1 MQNYINGSAIKINK
15 DSLYYKM
22 IVMTFQFPSNQLVY
36 GISITADFRIMKK
49 HESMQSRLENI
60 SAEDMASRNLHVVM

>member
-15 DSLYYKM
+15 DYMYYKM

-36 GISITADFRIMKK
+36 RFSITADFRIMKK